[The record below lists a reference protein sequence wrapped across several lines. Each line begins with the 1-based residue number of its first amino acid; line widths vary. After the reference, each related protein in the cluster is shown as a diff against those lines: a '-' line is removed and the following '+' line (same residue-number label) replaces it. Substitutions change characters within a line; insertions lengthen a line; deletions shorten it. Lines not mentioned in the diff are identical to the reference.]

1 MRAEYGVT
9 IRRPIAAV
17 FAALARID
25 AWSAWAATAREVRQT
40 SMGPLGVGAT
50 FAQTFSADGRGIT
63 LTEEIIAYEP
73 PHTLAYR
80 SIDGPLPLTCAY
92 TLEATAEGTR
102 LALALEI
109 TEIGNGVDAS
119 AVIAEAIVWSAGRD
133 LDALAVL
140 LEEHT
145 PAEGTPSGR
154 AGTGGL

>member
-1 MRAEYGVT
+1 MRAEFGVT
-9 IRRPIAAV
+9 IGRPIAAV

-25 AWSAWAATAREVRQT
+25 AWPVWTATAREVRQT
-40 SMGPLGVGAT
+40 SMGPLGVGVT

-109 TEIGNGVDAS
+109 TEVGKGVDAS
-119 AVIAEAIVWSAGRD
+119 AVIAEAIVSSAGRD
-133 LDALAVL
+133 LDALAAL
-140 LEEHT
+140 LEERP
-145 PAEGTPSGR
+145 PAEATPWGR
-154 AGTGGL
+154 AGVAGL